1 MLDDELLLAAKIRL
15 RKMNTDIL
23 DEDIHQLGGVAI
35 ADLQRIGVAPK
46 YLTGQIEDPIIREA
60 ILIFIN
66 ANYGNNPD
74 REKLTAAY
82 EMMLTRIKG
91 GKYFD

>member
-23 DEDIHQLGGVAI
+23 DEDIHQIGSVAI
-35 ADLQRIGVAPK
+35 ADLQRIGVAPR
-46 YLTGQIEDPIIREA
+46 YLIGQIEDPIIREA

-74 REKLTAAY
+74 REKLMTAY